1 MANSYGERLDIPV
14 NDMDSQIGDKKTMSE
29 EEPCNT
35 MESRAKKGG
44 VLFSVDEVPG
54 IGMASILAAQVIYTQ
69 CKVTFLSM

>member
-14 NDMDSQIGDKKTMSE
+14 NNMDSKIHDETTMSE

-44 VLFSVDEVPG
+44 VLFSVNEVPG
-54 IGMASILAAQVIYTQ
+54 IGMASILAAQVSYVQ
-69 CKVTFLSM
+69 CKVS